1 MRRRKALQSIAM
13 GIGGVATLSH
23 CNTFIASVPQL
34 QKKDEQFIGLISESI
49 LPSKSTSFPT
59 PEPRLEF
66 LVNQLEGGL
75 TSAQFE
81 EYKLGLEE
89 FKKSI
94 DDSYAPAFDILS
106 TDQQYEML
114 TKALASEGS
123 LGFFMQKTKQW
134 SLRHFITS
142 ENYMTNYL
150 GYEFMP
156 NRYLGCVPV

>member
-23 CNTFIASVPQL
+23 CNTFIPSVSQL
-34 QKKDEQFIGLISESI
+34 QEKDEQFIGLISESI
-49 LPSKSTSFPT
+49 LPSKSISFPT

-66 LVNQLEGGL
+66 LANQLEGGL
-75 TSAQFE
+75 TSTQFE
-81 EYKLGLEE
+81 EYKSGLEE

-94 DDSYAPAFDILS
+94 DDSFAQAFDKLS
-106 TDQQYEML
+106 AYQHHEIL

-123 LGFFMQKTKQW
+123 LGFFMQKTRQW

-150 GYEFMP
+150 GYEFLP
-156 NRYLGCVPV
+156 NRYLGCVRV